1 MRKNILIAL
10 SIFLC
15 SSTLLN
21 AETYK
26 LTSSGFINSETN
38 NSEYIIEIPGVS
50 QDNLYKSTKVILA
63 SESSYSN
70 SQITDIDNETII
82 INGKDDNKIYAKFH
96 NRDGNLWKYNYQYK
110 LSFEDGKIIFEP
122 TFKSLNNLKANKQI
136 KSDGRLFSKKGK
148 ILHKRVVGE
157 IEERLNDYIKSF
169 EKNIKTYNQ
178 PLTSK

>member
-96 NRDGNLWKYNYQYK
+96 NRDGNLWKYLLFTHSAIFTDLTGGEK
-110 LSFEDGKIIFEP
+110 TASAKTLTTAESSMLLASGMSFLI
-122 TFKSLNNLKANKQI
+122 
-136 KSDGRLFSKKGK
+136 R
-148 ILHKRVVGE
+148 HVVHSTRTLGE
-157 IEERLNDYIKSF
+157 
-169 EKNIKTYNQ
+169 
-178 PLTSK
+178 